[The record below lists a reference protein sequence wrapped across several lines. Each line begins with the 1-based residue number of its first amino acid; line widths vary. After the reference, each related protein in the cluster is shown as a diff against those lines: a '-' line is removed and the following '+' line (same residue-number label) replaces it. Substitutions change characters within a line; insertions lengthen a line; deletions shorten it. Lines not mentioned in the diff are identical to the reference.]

1 MIPDMPKPPFTS
13 TQSLLRDET
22 TCYVPGFPRIPRHE
36 KNLIRKFLTSEL
48 CSDDLDRVA
57 GKLWWM
63 SKQDSAN
70 ISPLHRQ
77 LVKRRSIIV
86 TEDPKLHLVWIN
98 DRIFIKPLP
107 RFIVS
112 YNFWEEHLC
121 SANTLED
128 ARIRMAALGYLRT
141 YHHLIKHESDFRIA
155 KDPNLCLVPENVT
168 WEQFCDFTSKLSDI
182 PDEDVSPRYAYGQIR
197 LTRLNFYAPLVLNRS
212 HFQRVESQYGEYFAR
227 FYAPILF
234 AIGVTSVSLSGL
246 QVVASLET
254 DGGAYWRG
262 LAVGVSVMAI
272 LISFGLLFGFGILLS
287 YKIAKEWK
295 FAIKE
300 RRRLT
305 KTERVVV

>member
-1 MIPDMPKPPFTS
+1 
-13 TQSLLRDET
+13 
-22 TCYVPGFPRIPRHE
+22 
-36 KNLIRKFLTSEL
+36 
-48 CSDDLDRVA
+48 
-57 GKLWWM
+57 M

-77 LVKRRSIIV
+77 SVKRRSTIV

-112 YNFWEEHLC
+112 YNLWKDHLC

-141 YHHLIKHESDFRIA
+141 YYHLIKHESDFRIA
-155 KDPNLCLVPENVT
+155 KDPSLCLVPENVT
-168 WEQFCDFTSKLSDI
+168 WEQFCNFTSNLNNI
-182 PDEDVSPRYAYGQIR
+182 PDKDVSPRYAYGQIR
-197 LTRLNFYAPLVLNRS
+197 LTRLNLYALLLLNKS

-227 FYAPILF
+227 FYAPFLF
-234 AIGVTSVSLSGL
+234 AIGVISVSLSGV

-254 DGGAYWRG
+254 DGGASWRG
-262 LAVGVSVMAI
+262 LAVGISVMVI
-272 LISFGLLFGFGILLS
+272 LVSFALLIGFRLFLS

-300 RRRLT
+300 RRRLR
-305 KTERVVV
+305 KSERAIV

>member
-1 MIPDMPKPPFTS
+1 MFKPPFAS
-13 TQSLLRDET
+13 THSLLRDEAT
-22 TCYVPGFPRIPRHE
+22 GYVPGFPRIPCHD
-36 KNLIRKFLTSEL
+36 KTLIRKFLRSEL

-98 DRIFIKPLP
+98 DLIFIKPLP

-112 YNFWEEHLC
+112 YSFWEDHLC
-121 SANTLED
+121 SADTHED

-141 YHHLIKHESDFRIA
+141 YYHLIKHESDFRIA

-168 WEQFCDFTSKLSDI
+168 WEQFCNFASKLNDI

-197 LTRLNFYAPLVLNRS
+197 LTRLNFYAPLLLNKS

-246 QVVASLET
+246 QVVASIET
-254 DGGAYWRG
+254 EAGANWRG
-262 LAVGVSVMAI
+262 LAVVISVMAI
-272 LISFGLLFGFGILLS
+272 LVSFGLLVGFGILLS

-300 RRRLT
+300 RRRLARI
-305 KTERVVV
+305 ERVVV